1 MSRGGGG
8 RWARGR
14 RAGVSGLTR
23 AARRSSRRCGT
34 YRGGAKKGRS
44 KAGFGKHVVKQVDK
58 FAADVGRRAH
68 FTLEGRDPGMVFD
81 SDGLANP
88 SWYFYK

>member
-1 MSRGGGG
+1 MGPGGGDG
-8 RWARGR
+8 TRDR
-14 RAGVSGLTR
+14 RAGVG
-23 AARRSSRRCGT
+23 ADARLSSRRCGT

>member
-1 MSRGGGG
+1 M
-8 RWARGR
+8 
-14 RAGVSGLTR
+14 
-23 AARRSSRRCGT
+23 
-34 YRGGAKKGRS
+34 
-44 KAGFGKHVVKQVDK
+44 VKQVDK

-88 SWYFYK
+88 SWYFCK